1 MIEEKEKHLYSSK
14 ETSKDSHSRMVHT
27 QGEIFFYIVLQ

>member
-14 ETSKDSHSRMVHT
+14 ETSEDSHSRMVHT
-27 QGEIFFYIVLQ
+27 QGKISFYIILQ